1 MGKLNT
7 AMRAFLGERERFAD
21 LFNGVFFQ
29 GKPVIRADRLREAS
43 ETYSDITA
51 APMDRTRDLKMVTG
65 DGETLR
71 ILALEN
77 QTNIDYTLPYRC
89 MQYDALEYGRQ
100 LQELKKYNKT
110 RKTLSSPAERLCG
123 ITRQDRLAP
132 VYTLC
137 LYHGEEPWD
146 GPLSLR
152 DMVDFGADREDMGR
166 FFTDYPITLFCVNEQ
181 DNFQMFHTELREV
194 FTVMHCRQNKRLLY
208 DIFLQNPACRA
219 LDAET
224 LKIMSIILNA
234 PTLWNKRNKYILK
247 NQTKDREEYDM
258 CQAMRELLADAEAA
272 GRKQGINQGISQGI
286 NQGAADKTRTIVS
299 NMLTRGMSDE
309 DICAIAEC
317 TPEFINTVRRNI
329 KKS

>member
-7 AMRAFLGERERFAD
+7 AMRTFLCDRERFAD

-29 GKPVIRADRLREAS
+29 GKTVIRADRLLEGS
-43 ETYSDITA
+43 ETYSDMTEN
-51 APMDRTRDLKMVTG
+51 PLDRTRDLKMIT
-65 DGETLR
+65 DNGETLR

-77 QTNIDYTLPYRC
+77 QENIDYTLPYRC
-89 MQYDALEYGRQ
+89 MQYDSLEYGRQ
-100 LQELKKYNKT
+100 LRELKKYNKT
-110 RKTLSSPAERLCG
+110 RKLLSTPAERLCG

-166 FFTDYPITLFCVNEQ
+166 FFADYPITFFCVNEQ
-181 DNFQMFHTELREV
+181 ESFHMFHTELREV
-194 FTVMHCRQNKRLLY
+194 FAVMNLRRNKRLLY
-208 DIFLQNPACRA
+208 EVLLQDSSYRT

-224 LKIMSIILNA
+224 VKVISVILNA
-234 PTLWNKRNKYILK
+234 PRLWSERKKYINK
-247 NQTKDREEYDM
+247 NENKEEYDM
-258 CQAMRELLADAEAA
+258 CQAMRELLADAAAA
-272 GRKQGINQGISQGI
+272 GKEQGINQGISQGI
-286 NQGAADKTRTIVS
+286 SQGAADKTRTVVT
-299 NMLTRGMSDE
+299 NMLERGMSEE

-317 TPEFINTVRRNI
+317 NAEFIQAVRMKGRF
-329 KKS
+329 